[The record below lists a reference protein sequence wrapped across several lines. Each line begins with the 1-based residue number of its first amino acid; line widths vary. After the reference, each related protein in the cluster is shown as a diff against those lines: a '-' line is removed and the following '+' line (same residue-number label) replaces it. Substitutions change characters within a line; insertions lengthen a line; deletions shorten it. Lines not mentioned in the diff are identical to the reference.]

1 MTILLSIV
9 TFIVMFAIL
18 VAVHEWG
25 HYLAARFFKMAV
37 SEFSIGFG
45 PKMKRWKQKL
55 TRMPNEDQVTTD
67 FNIRSVPLGG
77 FVKIE
82 GMEPQPDGSET
93 QIPHGFYSKPP
104 LHRIAVLFAGPLF
117 SIIFGVIVIFGTI
130 AGFGVEKPSNMV
142 EQLKLKYPAV
152 EAGIKPGDRILKVN
166 GESTTAPFAATI
178 AIRKTKGEAINLE
191 VDRSGSILKFSIPT
205 KLSEEAVDLLDSNG
219 LPTGEKGKVPLL
231 GIVFGAER
239 VRLPVTQA
247 FTTALEIPII
257 SVERLVYRLSQPAKI
272 IEETTGV
279 VGMAAVTNKAVESG
293 LEDVLS
299 ICGMI
304 SISLGITNL
313 LPIGMLDGGQ
323 ILLAIVE
330 LFNRGKRLS
339 YKLQTTFLT
348 AGMAFLLV
356 VFLLITRQDIIRFVL
371 PK

>member
-1 MTILLSIV
+1 MTILLSIF

-25 HYLAARFFKMAV
+25 HYLAARHFRMAV

-45 PKMKRWKQKL
+45 PKVKTWRQKL
-55 TRMPNEDQVTTD
+55 TRMPNEDQITTD
-67 FNIRSVPLGG
+67 FNVRSVPLGG

-93 QIPHGFYSKPP
+93 KIMHGFYSKPP
-104 LHRIAVLFAGPLF
+104 TQRIAVLFAGPLF
-117 SIIFGVIVIFGTI
+117 SIIFGVLVIFFTVV
-130 AGFGVEKPSNMV
+130 AFGIDKPSNLV

-166 GESTTAPFAATI
+166 GEPTTEPFAATV
-178 AIRKTKGEAINLE
+178 AIRKSTSGSVQLE
-191 VDRSGSILKFSIPT
+191 VDRSGTAMKFSVPT
-205 KLSEEAVDLLDSNG
+205 KLSEEAVDLLDADG
-219 LPTGEKGKVPLL
+219 LPTGVKAKVPQL
-231 GIVFGAER
+231 GIVFGAEK
-239 VRLPVTQA
+239 VRMPVGEA
-247 FTTALEIPII
+247 LSTAVEIPII
-257 SVERLVYRLSQPAKI
+257 SVQRLLYRLTQPAKI

-293 LEDVLS
+293 LDSVLT

-348 AGMAFLLV
+348 AGMAFMLV
-356 VFLLITRQDIIRFVL
+356 LFLLITRQDIIRWVL

>member
-1 MTILLSIV
+1 MMILLSIF
-9 TFIVMFAIL
+9 TFIVMFGIL

-25 HYLAARFFKMAV
+25 HYLAARACKMAV
-37 SEFSIGFG
+37 KEFSIGFG
-45 PKMKRWKQKL
+45 PKLKTWRKKVSYMGNGDEVP
-55 TRMPNEDQVTTD
+55 TY
-67 FNIRSVPLGG
+67 FNIRGVPLGG

-93 QIPHGFYSKPP
+93 KIPHGFYSKPP
-104 LHRIAVLFAGPLF
+104 IARIAVLFAGPLF
-117 SIIFGVIVIFGTI
+117 SIVFGVLVIFGTI
-130 AGFGVEKPSNMV
+130 ASFGVEKPSNMV

-166 GESTTAPFAATI
+166 GEPTVEPFAATM
-178 AIRKTKGEAINLE
+178 AIRKTKGEAVNLE
-191 VDRSGSILKFSIPT
+191 IDRAGAPLKFSIVT
-205 KLSEEAVDLLDSNG
+205 KLSDEAVDLLDSNG
-219 LPTGEKGKVPLL
+219 LPTGQKGKVPLL

-239 VRLPVTQA
+239 VRLPLGQA

-293 LEDVLS
+293 IEDVLS

-323 ILLAIVE
+323 ILLAFVE
-330 LFNRGKRLS
+330 LLNRGKRLS
-339 YKLQTTFLT
+339 YKLQSTFLT
-348 AGMAFLLV
+348 AGIAFMLV
-356 VFLLITRQDIIRFVL
+356 LFILITRQDIIRFVL

>member
-1 MTILLSIV
+1 MTIILSVI

-25 HYLAARFFKMAV
+25 HYLAARFFKMGV
-37 SEFSIGFG
+37 SEFSIGWG
-45 PKMKRWKQKL
+45 PKVKTWRRKL
-55 TRMPNEDQVTTD
+55 TTMPNEDQVTTD

-77 FVKIE
+77 FVEIE

-93 QIPHGFYSKPP
+93 TIVHGFYSKPP
-104 LHRIAVLFAGPLF
+104 IQRIAVLFAGPLF
-117 SIIFGVIVIFGTI
+117 SIVFGVLVIFFTV
-130 AGFGVEKPSNMV
+130 AAFGIDKPSNVV

-166 GESTTAPFAATI
+166 DQPTTEPFSATM
-178 AIRKTKGEAINLE
+178 AIRKSTGGSVNLE
-191 VDRSGSILKFSIPT
+191 VDRAGKPLLFTIKT
-205 KLSEEAVDLLDSNG
+205 KLSDEPQDLLDSDG
-219 LPTGEKGKVPLL
+219 LPTGEKAKVPML
-231 GIVFGAER
+231 GIVFGAEK
-239 VRLPVTQA
+239 VRMPVGEA
-247 FTTALEIPII
+247 FSTAVEIPII
-257 SVERLVYRLSQPAKI
+257 SVQRLLYRLTQPAKI

-293 LEDVLS
+293 LSSVLT

-323 ILLAIVE
+323 ILLAVIE

-348 AGMAFLLV
+348 AGMAFMLV
-356 VFLLITRQDIIRFVL
+356 LFLLITRQDIIRFVL